1 MSVVIRKASSRG
13 HANHGWLDSFHTFS
27 FADYYNPEQMGFS
40 ALRVIN
46 DDTVQPQGGF
56 ATHGHRNMEI
66 VSYVISGAL
75 AHQDST
81 GGGGALHNGDVQVMS
96 AGTGVRHSEYNGLTA
111 EPVHFLQ
118 IWLLP
123 AEKDVAPRYGQ
134 RNYPEDERRG
144 KWRLVASPDGADG
157 SLEIRQDARVYATLV
172 DVGERAELSLMP
184 GRKAWAQIATGA
196 ANLNGV
202 ALEAG
207 DGAAI
212 DDETAL
218 RLEGAAPNSQI
229 LLFDLP

>member
-196 ANLNGV
+196 ANLHGV

>member
-1 MSVVIRKASSRG
+1 MSIKIRPSAARG